1 MGRLDG
7 KVAVITGAASG
18 MGRET
23 AVRFAGEGAAVVI
36 ADLNEDGGAAAVREC
51 KENGGRAV
59 FQKTDVT
66 SEAGIK
72 AMIERAVKEFG
83 RLDITFNN
91 AGLPGAL
98 GSIEQTSVEDWD
110 RTFAVLTRGVFL
122 GIKHSVAEM
131 RKVGGGSIISTAS
144 VAGLAG
150 GYGPHAYSAAK
161 AGVVNLTRSAALE
174 IAKDKIRVNC
184 ICPGGINTP
193 IFNFLTSDR
202 EVTGQLLGPLHPLR
216 RAGMPEDIANMALF
230 LASDESE
237 WITGVAMVV
246 DGGLTAGRDI
256 FGDPQFGGGMYSANV
271 YVGPSF
277 EIKR

>member
-7 KVAVITGAASG
+7 KVAIITGAASG
-18 MGRET
+18 MGRAA

-36 ADLNEDGGAAAVREC
+36 ADLNEEGGAAAAREC
-51 KENGGRAV
+51 KENGGRAA
-59 FQKTDVT
+59 FQKTDVA

-72 AMIERAVKEFG
+72 AMVERAVKEFG

-98 GSIEQTSVEDWD
+98 GSIEHTSVEDWD

-122 GIKHSVAEM
+122 GIKHSVPEM

-174 IAKDKIRVNC
+174 VAKHKIRVNC

-193 IFNFLTSDR
+193 IFNFLIPDPKVM
-202 EVTGQLLGPLHPLR
+202 EQLLSPLQPLR

-237 WITGVAMVV
+237 WITGTAMVV
-246 DGGLTAGRDI
+246 DGGITAGREI
-256 FGDPQFGGGMYSANV
+256 FGDPQFGGGMYSVNA
-271 YVGPSF
+271 YVGPSY

>member
-1 MGRLDG
+1 MSWGISLPGFVNSHSVVDWESVIPAPL
-7 KVAVITGAASG
+7 KLSAVSLEHSLFGTIDDQYRVLNATQ
-18 MGRET
+18 
-23 AVRFAGEGAAVVI
+23 GE
-36 ADLNEDGGAAAVREC
+36 LFR
-51 KENGGRAV
+51 
-59 FQKTDVT
+59 
-66 SEAGIK
+66 
-72 AMIERAVKEFG
+72 KEFG
-83 RLDITFNN
+83 RLDITYNN

-122 GIKHSVAEM
+122 GIKHSVPEM

-144 VAGLAG
+144 MAGLAG

-161 AGVVNLTRSAALE
+161 AGVVNLTRSVALE
-174 IAKDKIRVNC
+174 VAKDKIRVNC

-216 RAGMPEDIANMALF
+216 RAGLPEDIANMALF

-246 DGGLTAGRDI
+246 DGGLTAGREI